1 MTALDRRTVLR
12 AALGMSA
19 LAVGGAP
26 VLAACA
32 DDDRGRMD
40 PRRAA
45 QPQREDEVSP
55 ESTVPTSVAPNDPT
69 LITGSFRS
77 VKMAGRDT
85 RWVVARP
92 PGVTGLLPVVLV
104 LHALNTDERT
114 AFDSSLQMHRYL
126 AQSVAAGTAPFALA
140 APDTGRNYY
149 HPRLDGA
156 DSAAMI
162 IDEFLPMLT
171 SDTSL
176 GLRTDRI
183 GLYGWSMGGYGALR
197 IGAILGPQRVAAIV
211 ASSPALWGDPR
222 TFPPRAFD
230 NPQDYQANSM
240 FGAQNAF
247 AKIPLLID
255 IGASDQFYL
264 YTRQWMAGLH
274 PPAAFT
280 TAPGGHNNRFWRSVL
295 PDQLA
300 FLGRN
305 LAA

>member
-1 MTALDRRTVLR
+1 MRAVDRRTVLG
-12 AALGMSA
+12 AGAGIGALLALG
-19 LAVGGAP
+19 
-26 VLAACA
+26 ACSG
-32 DDDRGRMD
+32 DDDAT
-40 PRRAA
+40 PRQQARTRT
-45 QPQREDEVSP
+45 QDEVSP
-55 ESTVPTSVAPNDPT
+55 ESTPPTTSQPGDPA

-77 VKMAGRDT
+77 AKMLGRET
-85 RWVVARP
+85 RWIVARP
-92 PGVTGLLPVVLV
+92 PGVVGTLPVVVV
-104 LHALNTDERT
+104 LHALNTDEKT
-114 AFDSSLQMHRYL
+114 AFISSLQMHRYL

-149 HPRLDGA
+149 HPRLDGTDA
-156 DSAAMI
+156 AAMV
-162 IDEFLPMLT
+162 IDEFLPMLAEN
-171 SDTSL
+171 TSL
-176 GLRTDRI
+176 GLSTERI

-197 IGAILGPQRVAAIV
+197 LGAILGPRRVAAIA

-230 NPQDYQANSM
+230 GLEDYQANSL
-240 FGAQNAF
+240 FGQQGAF
-247 AKIPLLID
+247 TQIPLLID

-295 PDQLA
+295 PDQMA